1 MRTLPPFLFS
11 QSLGQAR
18 KLVSVLPAFVFLSFA
33 QVWAETSP
41 VSSEVELGDV
51 VTTTARFT
59 LKMGVEAGPVR
70 LEFQAADL
78 GVPAFRIKIV
88 PDKEGTTLVVRSEF
102 RSLENQKWEPAGQTE
117 LAFWPAPKDLKTLA
131 TLEENKIPVQTWRGK
146 VLHGRVRREAGHLA
160 VWLEGQLIH
169 TRAWEKPG
177 PIRFFLHPGA
187 DMESI
192 LEVQAPF
199 DEGNNFLP
207 VELIHLIERNQVTKA
222 VPEKVV
228 VEGVPFE
235 LWDRGHSQVSLAKAH
250 WLDWRRDPSS
260 YGQAYDAGAYYI
272 GDPYTPIVQVPRADY
287 CAAYVLAE
295 ADEDDSTTNELTL
308 RVGRRMKGASSKSQV
323 FRKDFSATI
332 PRTKKTIEPDKRL
345 CVIRIPFTE
354 ALAQDIVDGILD
366 IEMTKE
372 IRLARRSPDPNRFQW
387 VPLGRTSSVHIAG
400 LTLERSPIQMELR
413 SSAGGNLFEQPAEP
427 EFRVILKNI
436 TREPQKYS
444 LTLKTGVSP
453 EASLRGEIGPGQSVR
468 ESIRLSGVP
477 LGYVKLSA
485 ILSGGKGDHLLTRR
499 TSFGVLPPNQ
509 RHFVS
514 EGSVGT
520 GDMNSGHFTPCDPEV
535 IGDLYR
541 KLGLTYGMDFASAEI
556 RKRAGV
562 RIGREFSV
570 TTKRWTNSLAAYAQR
585 LEESPDL
592 LPHLMIFHEDAISA
606 QHATR
611 TPDFFH
617 DRPPYVL
624 NPEEQKRFT
633 LLQEVALSTAKR
645 FREKHPE
652 MRISLGNGPMVVREE
667 LYRHGFP
674 ADLFDSGG
682 NENPAFSRLPETQ
695 PPDPIGNNS
704 SLWMDRQLLDAYGYR
719 EKSVTQCHETIYP
732 STNPGNLSLET
743 QAKYLIRHILHS
755 MAWRI
760 PQIRA
765 GTLLDAGDSY
775 YHSNWGGI
783 GLFERAPEK
792 APKPVAISLATLT
805 RVLDGAHYE
814 DFLET
819 GSDSAYLMSF
829 SKKDGATVFPF
840 WVVRG
845 TRDFT
850 LLLDGASKARIVEAN
865 GLEKEVPIL
874 QGTIRL
880 DASPEPAYLILPKGG
895 RVASVVL
902 GLSKYEDQPVG
913 RISKIDS
920 LLSLGK
926 WKVVPERS
934 PELEMYNPLTPRRKG
949 NFEFSIV
956 SKIDGEGPALRVS
969 PKPVKEGKSVMPM
982 YAELAFQKRME
993 LPGKP
998 AEIGLWVDGNSS
1010 WSRVIFSLRDASGQ
1024 RWVSIGAAAKG
1035 ASEWMGDWLTP
1046 DLLKNYKPGK
1056 IADFNT
1062 DDPFGLSRINFDGW
1076 RYLGFPLPGQYPG
1089 EGYHWPANSQWF
1101 SDGDGIVHYPLL
1113 LEKLIVEI
1121 PEKTLHLTRY
1131 ATVARPEIYLRN
1143 LVSVVRDMDE
1153 PKNEPGDYVEAQ
1165 QVSSR

>member
-1 MRTLPPFLFS
+1 MRTLHPFLLS

-41 VSSEVELGDV
+41 VSSEVELGDE

-146 VLHGRVRREAGHLA
+146 VLHGRVRREPGHLA

-199 DEGNNFLP
+199 DEGKNFLP
-207 VELIHLIERNQVTKA
+207 VELIHLIQGTQDTKS
-222 VPEKVV
+222 VSEKVV
-228 VEGVPFE
+228 VGGVPFE

-332 PRTKKTIEPDKRL
+332 PRTKKTIETDKRL

-427 EFRVILKNI
+427 EFSVILKNI
-436 TREPQKYS
+436 TREPQKYF
-444 LTLKTGVSP
+444 LTVKTGVSP
-453 EASLRGEIGPGQSVR
+453 ESSLRGEIGPGQSVR
-468 ESIRLSGVP
+468 ESIRLRGVP

-485 ILSGGKGDHLLTRR
+485 ILLGGKGDHLLTRR

-667 LYRHGFP
+667 LYRHRFP

-682 NENPAFSRLPETQ
+682 NENPAFSRIPETQ

-792 APKPVAISLATLT
+792 APKPVAISIATLT

-829 SKKDGATVFPF
+829 SKKDGTTVFPF

-865 GLEKEVPIL
+865 GLEKEVPVL

-920 LLSLGK
+920 LVSLEK

-956 SKIDGEGPALRVS
+956 SKIDGEGPALRIS

-998 AEIGLWVDGNSS
+998 AEIGLWVNGNSS

-1121 PEKTLHLTRY
+1121 PEKTLHLNRY
-1131 ATVARPEIYLRN
+1131 AAVARPEIYLRN
-1143 LVSVVRDMDE
+1143 LVSVERDMDV
-1153 PKNEPGDYVEAQ
+1153 PKKVPGDYVEAQ

>member
-1 MRTLPPFLFS
+1 MRTLHPFLLS

-18 KLVSVLPAFVFLSFA
+18 KLVSFLPAFVFLSFG

-41 VSSEVELGDV
+41 VSSEVELGDE

-59 LKMGVEAGPVR
+59 LKMGVQAGPVR

-146 VLHGRVRREAGHLA
+146 VLHGRVRREPGHLA

-829 SKKDGATVFPF
+829 SKKDGTTVFPF

-998 AEIGLWVDGNSS
+998 AEIGLWVNGNSS

-1121 PEKTLHLTRY
+1121 PEKTLHLNRY
-1131 ATVARPEIYLRN
+1131 AAVARPEIYLRN
-1143 LVSVVRDMDE
+1143 LVSVERDMDV
-1153 PKNEPGDYVEAQ
+1153 PKKVPGDYVEAQ

>member
-1 MRTLPPFLFS
+1 MRTLHPFLLS

-41 VSSEVELGDV
+41 VSSEVELGDE

-146 VLHGRVRREAGHLA
+146 VLHGRVRREPGHLA

-199 DEGNNFLP
+199 DEGKNFLP

-865 GLEKEVPIL
+865 GLEKEVPVL

-920 LLSLGK
+920 LVFLEK

-956 SKIDGEGPALRVS
+956 SKIDGEGPALRIS

-998 AEIGLWVDGNSS
+998 AEIGLWVNGNSS

-1121 PEKTLHLTRY
+1121 PEKTLHLNRY
-1131 ATVARPEIYLRN
+1131 AAVARPEIYLRN
-1143 LVSVVRDMDE
+1143 LVSVERDMDV
-1153 PKNEPGDYVEAQ
+1153 PKKVPGDYVEAQ

>member
-1 MRTLPPFLFS
+1 
-11 QSLGQAR
+11 
-18 KLVSVLPAFVFLSFA
+18 
-33 QVWAETSP
+33 
-41 VSSEVELGDV
+41 
-51 VTTTARFT
+51 
-59 LKMGVEAGPVR
+59 
-70 LEFQAADL
+70 
-78 GVPAFRIKIV
+78 
-88 PDKEGTTLVVRSEF
+88 
-102 RSLENQKWEPAGQTE
+102 
-117 LAFWPAPKDLKTLA
+117 
-131 TLEENKIPVQTWRGK
+131 
-146 VLHGRVRREAGHLA
+146 
-160 VWLEGQLIH
+160 
-169 TRAWEKPG
+169 
-177 PIRFFLHPGA
+177 
-187 DMESI
+187 
-192 LEVQAPF
+192 
-199 DEGNNFLP
+199 
-207 VELIHLIERNQVTKA
+207 
-222 VPEKVV
+222 
-228 VEGVPFE
+228 
-235 LWDRGHSQVSLAKAH
+235 
-250 WLDWRRDPSS
+250 
-260 YGQAYDAGAYYI
+260 
-272 GDPYTPIVQVPRADY
+272 
-287 CAAYVLAE
+287 
-295 ADEDDSTTNELTL
+295 
-308 RVGRRMKGASSKSQV
+308 MKGASSKSQV

-814 DFLET
+814 DFLDT

-829 SKKDGATVFPF
+829 SKKDGTTVFPF

-865 GLEKEVPIL
+865 GLEKEVPVL

-920 LLSLGK
+920 LVFLEK

-956 SKIDGEGPALRVS
+956 SKIDGEGPALRIS

-998 AEIGLWVDGNSS
+998 AEIGLWVNGNSS

-1121 PEKTLHLTRY
+1121 PEKTLHLNRY
-1131 ATVARPEIYLRN
+1131 AAVARPEIYLRN
-1143 LVSVVRDMDE
+1143 LVSVERDMDV
-1153 PKNEPGDYVEAQ
+1153 PKKVPGDYVEAQ

>member
-1 MRTLPPFLFS
+1 MRTLHPFLLS

-41 VSSEVELGDV
+41 VSSEVELGDE

-146 VLHGRVRREAGHLA
+146 VLHGRVRREPGHLA

-199 DEGNNFLP
+199 DEGKNFLP
-207 VELIHLIERNQVTKA
+207 VELIHLIQGTQDTKS
-222 VPEKVV
+222 VSEKVV
-228 VEGVPFE
+228 VGGVPFE

-295 ADEDDSTTNELTL
+295 ADEDDSKTNELTL

-332 PRTKKTIEPDKRL
+332 PRTKKTIETDKRL

-427 EFRVILKNI
+427 EFSVILKNI
-436 TREPQKYS
+436 TREPQKYF
-444 LTLKTGVSP
+444 LTVKTGVSP
-453 EASLRGEIGPGQSVR
+453 ESSLRGEIGPGQSVR
-468 ESIRLSGVP
+468 ESIRLRGVP

-485 ILSGGKGDHLLTRR
+485 ILLGGKGDHLLTRR

-667 LYRHGFP
+667 LYRHRFP

-682 NENPAFSRLPETQ
+682 NENPAFSRIPETQ

-792 APKPVAISLATLT
+792 APKPVAISIATLT

-829 SKKDGATVFPF
+829 SKKDGTTVFPF

-865 GLEKEVPIL
+865 GLEKEVPVL

-920 LLSLGK
+920 LVSLEK

-956 SKIDGEGPALRVS
+956 SKIDGEGPALRIS

-998 AEIGLWVDGNSS
+998 AEIGLWVNGNSS

-1121 PEKTLHLTRY
+1121 PEKTLHLNRY
-1131 ATVARPEIYLRN
+1131 AAVARPEIYLRN
-1143 LVSVVRDMDE
+1143 LVSVERDMDV
-1153 PKNEPGDYVEAQ
+1153 PKKVPGDYVEAQ

>member
-1 MRTLPPFLFS
+1 MRTLHPFLLS

-41 VSSEVELGDV
+41 VSSEVELGDE

-59 LKMGVEAGPVR
+59 LKMGVQAGPVR

-146 VLHGRVRREAGHLA
+146 VLHGRVRREPGHLA

-199 DEGNNFLP
+199 DEGKNFLP

-387 VPLGRTSSVHIAG
+387 VPLGRTSGVHIAG

-453 EASLRGEIGPGQSVR
+453 ESSLRGEIGPGQSVR

-920 LLSLGK
+920 LVSLEK

-956 SKIDGEGPALRVS
+956 SKIDGEGPALRIS

-1121 PEKTLHLTRY
+1121 PEKTLHLNRY
-1131 ATVARPEIYLRN
+1131 AAVARPEIYLRN
-1143 LVSVVRDMDE
+1143 LVSVERDMDV
-1153 PKNEPGDYVEAQ
+1153 PKKVPGDYVEAQ

>member
-1 MRTLPPFLFS
+1 
-11 QSLGQAR
+11 
-18 KLVSVLPAFVFLSFA
+18 LVSVLPAFVFLSFA

-41 VSSEVELGDV
+41 VSSEVELGDE

-59 LKMGVEAGPVR
+59 LKMGVQAGPVR

-146 VLHGRVRREAGHLA
+146 VLHGRVRREPGHLA

-187 DMESI
+187 DMKSF

-199 DEGNNFLP
+199 AEGENFLP
-207 VELIHLIERNQVTKA
+207 VELIHLIQGTQDTKS
-222 VPEKVV
+222 VSEKVMV
-228 VEGVPFE
+228 GGVPFE

-814 DFLET
+814 DFLDT

-829 SKKDGATVFPF
+829 SKKDGTTVFPF

-865 GLEKEVPIL
+865 GLEKEVPVL

-920 LLSLGK
+920 LVSLEK

-956 SKIDGEGPALRVS
+956 SKIDGEGPALRIS

-998 AEIGLWVDGNSS
+998 AEIGLWVNGNSS

-1121 PEKTLHLTRY
+1121 PEKTLHLNRY
-1131 ATVARPEIYLRN
+1131 AAVARPEIYLRN
-1143 LVSVVRDMDE
+1143 LVSVERDMDV
-1153 PKNEPGDYVEAQ
+1153 PKKVPGDYVEAQ

>member
-41 VSSEVELGDV
+41 VSSEVELGDE

-59 LKMGVEAGPVR
+59 LKMGVQAGPVR

-146 VLHGRVRREAGHLA
+146 VLHGRVRREPGHLA

-187 DMESI
+187 DMKSF

-199 DEGNNFLP
+199 AEGENFLP
-207 VELIHLIERNQVTKA
+207 VELIHLIQGTQDTKS
-222 VPEKVV
+222 VSEKVMV
-228 VEGVPFE
+228 GGVPFE

-719 EKSVTQCHETIYP
+719 GKSVTQCHETIYP

-814 DFLET
+814 DFLDT

-829 SKKDGATVFPF
+829 SKKDGTTVFPF

-865 GLEKEVPIL
+865 GLEKEVPVL

-920 LLSLGK
+920 LVSLEK

-956 SKIDGEGPALRVS
+956 SKIDGEGPALRIS

-998 AEIGLWVDGNSS
+998 AEIGLWVNGNSS

-1121 PEKTLHLTRY
+1121 PEKTLHLNRY
-1131 ATVARPEIYLRN
+1131 AAVARPEIYLRN
-1143 LVSVVRDMDE
+1143 LVSVERDMDV
-1153 PKNEPGDYVEAQ
+1153 PKKVPGDYVEAQ

>member
-1 MRTLPPFLFS
+1 MRTLHPFLLS

-18 KLVSVLPAFVFLSFA
+18 KLVSFLPAFVFLSFA

-41 VSSEVELGDV
+41 VSSEVELGDE

-59 LKMGVEAGPVR
+59 LKMGVQAGPVR
-70 LEFQAADL
+70 LDFQAADL

-88 PDKEGTTLVVRSEF
+88 PDKEGTALVVRSEF

-117 LAFWPAPKDLKTLA
+117 LTFWPAPKDLKTLA
-131 TLEENKIPVQTWRGK
+131 TLEENKIPAQTWRRK

-199 DEGNNFLP
+199 DEGKNFLP
-207 VELIHLIERNQVTKA
+207 AELIHLIERNQVTKA

-235 LWDRGHSQVSLAKAH
+235 LWDRGQSQVSLAKAH
-250 WLDWRRDPSS
+250 WLDWKRDPSS

-332 PRTKKTIEPDKRL
+332 PRTKKTIETDKRL

-427 EFRVILKNI
+427 EFSVILKNI
-436 TREPQKYS
+436 TREPQKYF
-444 LTLKTGVSP
+444 LTVKTGVSP
-453 EASLRGEIGPGQSVR
+453 ESSLRGEIGPGQSVR
-468 ESIRLSGVP
+468 ESIRLSGVS

-485 ILSGGKGDHLLTRR
+485 ILLGGKGDHLLTRR

-585 LEESPDL
+585 LQESPDL

-633 LLQEVALSTAKR
+633 LLQEVALSTGKR

-652 MRISLGNGPMVVREE
+652 MKISLGNGPMVVREE

-719 EKSVTQCHETIYP
+719 EKSVNQCHETIYP

-829 SKKDGATVFPF
+829 SKKDGATVSPF

-845 TRDFT
+845 RRDFS

-865 GLEKEVPIL
+865 GLEKEVPVL

-920 LLSLGK
+920 LLSLEK

-949 NFEFSIV
+949 DFEFSIV

-982 YAELAFQKRME
+982 YAELAFKKRME

-998 AEIGLWVDGNSS
+998 AEIGLWVNGNSS

-1101 SDGDGIVHYPLL
+1101 SDGDGVVHYPLL
-1113 LEKLIVEI
+1113 IEKLIIEI
-1121 PEKTLHLTRY
+1121 PEKTLHLNRY
-1131 ATVARPEIYLRN
+1131 AAVARPEIYLRN
-1143 LVSVVRDMDE
+1143 LVSVERDMDV
-1153 PKNEPGDYVEAQ
+1153 PKKVPGDYVEAQ

>member
-1 MRTLPPFLFS
+1 
-11 QSLGQAR
+11 
-18 KLVSVLPAFVFLSFA
+18 
-33 QVWAETSP
+33 
-41 VSSEVELGDV
+41 
-51 VTTTARFT
+51 
-59 LKMGVEAGPVR
+59 
-70 LEFQAADL
+70 
-78 GVPAFRIKIV
+78 
-88 PDKEGTTLVVRSEF
+88 
-102 RSLENQKWEPAGQTE
+102 
-117 LAFWPAPKDLKTLA
+117 
-131 TLEENKIPVQTWRGK
+131 
-146 VLHGRVRREAGHLA
+146 
-160 VWLEGQLIH
+160 
-169 TRAWEKPG
+169 
-177 PIRFFLHPGA
+177 
-187 DMESI
+187 
-192 LEVQAPF
+192 
-199 DEGNNFLP
+199 
-207 VELIHLIERNQVTKA
+207 
-222 VPEKVV
+222 
-228 VEGVPFE
+228 
-235 LWDRGHSQVSLAKAH
+235 
-250 WLDWRRDPSS
+250 
-260 YGQAYDAGAYYI
+260 
-272 GDPYTPIVQVPRADY
+272 
-287 CAAYVLAE
+287 
-295 ADEDDSTTNELTL
+295 
-308 RVGRRMKGASSKSQV
+308 
-323 FRKDFSATI
+323 
-332 PRTKKTIEPDKRL
+332 
-345 CVIRIPFTE
+345 
-354 ALAQDIVDGILD
+354 
-366 IEMTKE
+366 
-372 IRLARRSPDPNRFQW
+372 
-387 VPLGRTSSVHIAG
+387 
-400 LTLERSPIQMELR
+400 
-413 SSAGGNLFEQPAEP
+413 
-427 EFRVILKNI
+427 
-436 TREPQKYS
+436 
-444 LTLKTGVSP
+444 
-453 EASLRGEIGPGQSVR
+453 
-468 ESIRLSGVP
+468 
-477 LGYVKLSA
+477 
-485 ILSGGKGDHLLTRR
+485 
-499 TSFGVLPPNQ
+499 
-509 RHFVS
+509 
-514 EGSVGT
+514 
-520 GDMNSGHFTPCDPEV
+520 
-535 IGDLYR
+535 
-541 KLGLTYGMDFASAEI
+541 
-556 RKRAGV
+556 
-562 RIGREFSV
+562 
-570 TTKRWTNSLAAYAQR
+570 
-585 LEESPDL
+585 
-592 LPHLMIFHEDAISA
+592 
-606 QHATR
+606 
-611 TPDFFH
+611 
-617 DRPPYVL
+617 
-624 NPEEQKRFT
+624 
-633 LLQEVALSTAKR
+633 
-645 FREKHPE
+645 
-652 MRISLGNGPMVVREE
+652 
-667 LYRHGFP
+667 
-674 ADLFDSGG
+674 
-682 NENPAFSRLPETQ
+682 
-695 PPDPIGNNS
+695 
-704 SLWMDRQLLDAYGYR
+704 MDRQLLDAYGYR

-814 DFLET
+814 DFLDT

-829 SKKDGATVFPF
+829 SKKDGTTVFPF

-865 GLEKEVPIL
+865 GLEKEVPVL

-920 LLSLGK
+920 LVFLEK

-956 SKIDGEGPALRVS
+956 SKIDGEGPALRIS

-998 AEIGLWVDGNSS
+998 AEIGLWVNGNSS

-1121 PEKTLHLTRY
+1121 PEKTLHLNRY
-1131 ATVARPEIYLRN
+1131 AAVARPEIYLRN
-1143 LVSVVRDMDE
+1143 LVSVERDMDV
-1153 PKNEPGDYVEAQ
+1153 PKKVPGDYVEAQ

>member
-1 MRTLPPFLFS
+1 MRTLHPFLPS

-18 KLVSVLPAFVFLSFA
+18 KLVSFLPAFVFLSFG

-41 VSSEVELGDV
+41 VSSEVELGDE

-102 RSLENQKWEPAGQTE
+102 RPLENQKWEPAGQTE

-131 TLEENKIPVQTWRGK
+131 TLGENKIPVQTWRGK
-146 VLHGRVRREAGHLA
+146 VLHGRVRREPGHLA

-187 DMESI
+187 DMKSF

-199 DEGNNFLP
+199 AEGENFLP
-207 VELIHLIERNQVTKA
+207 VELIHLIQGTQDTKS
-222 VPEKVV
+222 VSEKVMV
-228 VEGVPFE
+228 GGVPFE

-556 RKRAGV
+556 RKRTGV

-814 DFLET
+814 DFLDT

-829 SKKDGATVFPF
+829 SKKDGTTVFPF

-865 GLEKEVPIL
+865 GLEKEVPVL

-920 LLSLGK
+920 LVSLEK

-956 SKIDGEGPALRVS
+956 SKIDGEGPALRIS

-998 AEIGLWVDGNSS
+998 AEIGLWVNGNSS

-1121 PEKTLHLTRY
+1121 PEKTLHLNRY
-1131 ATVARPEIYLRN
+1131 AAVARPEIYLRN
-1143 LVSVVRDMDE
+1143 LVSVERDMDV
-1153 PKNEPGDYVEAQ
+1153 PKKVPGDYVEAQ

>member
-1 MRTLPPFLFS
+1 
-11 QSLGQAR
+11 GQAD
-18 KLVSVLPAFVFLSFA
+18 LSF
-33 QVWAETSP
+33 
-41 VSSEVELGDV
+41 
-51 VTTTARFT
+51 
-59 LKMGVEAGPVR
+59 
-70 LEFQAADL
+70 
-78 GVPAFRIKIV
+78 
-88 PDKEGTTLVVRSEF
+88 
-102 RSLENQKWEPAGQTE
+102 
-117 LAFWPAPKDLKTLA
+117 WPNAKDIKTL
-131 TLEENKIPVQTWRGK
+131 TSLVENKIPEQTWRQK
-146 VLHGRVRREAGHLA
+146 VLHGRIRREPGAIA
-160 VWLEGQLIH
+160 VWLEGQLIFSRDWKD
-169 TRAWEKPG
+169 TEMITLTARQGKDTEFTIEEKG
-177 PIRFFLHPGA
+177 RTVDANAFFPA
-187 DMESI
+187 
-192 LEVQAPF
+192 
-199 DEGNNFLP
+199 
-207 VELIHLIERNQVTKA
+207 ELIHLMPGSKSGGPI
-222 VPEKVV
+222 PESVV
-228 VEGVPFE
+228 VEGIPFE
-235 LWDRGHSQVSLAKAH
+235 VWGHGGARVSLANAH
-250 WLDWRRDPSS
+250 WLDWKRDPSS

-272 GDPYTPIVQVPRADY
+272 GDQYTPIVQVPRADY

-332 PRTKKTIEPDKRL
+332 QRTKKTIEPDKRL

-387 VPLGRTSSVHIAG
+387 VPLGRPSGVQISG

-413 SSAGGNLFEQPAEP
+413 SSVGGNLFEQPAEP
-427 EFRVILKNI
+427 EFSAILKNI

-444 LTLKTGVSP
+444 LILKTGVSP
-453 EASLRGEIGPGQSVR
+453 ESSLRGEIGPGQSVR

-477 LGYVKLSA
+477 LGYVELSA
-485 ILSGGKGDHLLTRR
+485 ILSGGKGDLLLTRR

-585 LEESPDL
+585 LQESPDL
-592 LPHLMIFHEDAISA
+592 LPHLMIFHEDAITPE
-606 QHATR
+606 HATR
-611 TPDFFH
+611 TPDLFH

-633 LLQEVALSTAKR
+633 LLQEVALSTAQR

-674 ADLFDSGG
+674 ADLF
-682 NENPAFSRLPETQ
+682 
-695 PPDPIGNNS
+695 
-704 SLWMDRQLLDAYGYR
+704 
-719 EKSVTQCHETIYP
+719 
-732 STNPGNLSLET
+732 

-760 PQIRA
+760 PQIRGA
-765 GTLLDAGDSY
+765 TLLDAGDSY
-775 YHSNWGGI
+775 YHSNWGGV
-783 GLFERAPEK
+783 GLFQRAPEM
-792 APKPVAISLATLT
+792 AAKPVAISLATLT

-829 SKKDGATVFPF
+829 SRKDGATVFPF

-845 TRDFT
+845 RRDFT
-850 LLLDGASKARIVEAN
+850 LLLDGATKARIVEAN
-865 GLEKEVPIL
+865 GLEKEVPVL

-880 DASPEPAYLILPKGG
+880 DASPEPAYLILPEGG

-902 GLSKYEDQPVG
+902 SPSKYEDQPVG

-920 LLSLGK
+920 LASLEK

-956 SKIDGEGPALRVS
+956 SKIDGEGPALRVL
-969 PKPVKEGKSVMPM
+969 PKTVEEGKSVMPM

-998 AEIGLWVDGNSS
+998 AEIGLWVNGNSS
-1010 WSRVIFSLRDASGQ
+1010 WARIIFSIRDASGQ
-1024 RWVSIGAAAKG
+1024 RWVSLGAAAKG

-1101 SDGDGIVHYPLL
+1101 SDGDGIVHYPLE

-1121 PEKTLHLTRY
+1121 PEKTLYLTRY
-1131 ATVARPEIYLRN
+1131 TPAKRADFFLRN
-1143 LVSVVRDMDE
+1143 LISIEQDQDAPKSVPE
-1153 PKNEPGDYVEAQ
+1153 DYVQ
-1165 QVSSR
+1165 GKQVSAK

>member
-1 MRTLPPFLFS
+1 MRTLHPFLLS

-41 VSSEVELGDV
+41 VSSEVELGDE

-146 VLHGRVRREAGHLA
+146 VLHGRVRREPGHLA

-199 DEGNNFLP
+199 DEGKNFLP

-228 VEGVPFE
+228 VGGVPFE

-444 LTLKTGVSP
+444 LTLKTGASP

-920 LLSLGK
+920 LVSLEK

-956 SKIDGEGPALRVS
+956 SKIDGEGPALRIS

-998 AEIGLWVDGNSS
+998 AEIGLWVNGNSS

-1121 PEKTLHLTRY
+1121 PEKTLHLNRY
-1131 ATVARPEIYLRN
+1131 AAVARPEIYLRN
-1143 LVSVVRDMDE
+1143 LVSVERDMDV
-1153 PKNEPGDYVEAQ
+1153 PKKVPGDYVEAQ

>member
-1 MRTLPPFLFS
+1 MRTLHPFLLS

-33 QVWAETSP
+33 QVWAEASP
-41 VSSEVELGDV
+41 VSSEVELGDE

-146 VLHGRVRREAGHLA
+146 VLHGRVRREPGHLA

-199 DEGNNFLP
+199 EEGKNFLP

-387 VPLGRTSSVHIAG
+387 VPLGRTSGVHIAG

-453 EASLRGEIGPGQSVR
+453 ESSLRGEIGPGQSVR

-792 APKPVAISLATLT
+792 APKPVAISIATLT

-829 SKKDGATVFPF
+829 SKKDGTTVFPF

-920 LLSLGK
+920 LVSLEK

-956 SKIDGEGPALRVS
+956 SKIDGEGPALRIS

-1121 PEKTLHLTRY
+1121 PEKTLHLNRY
-1131 ATVARPEIYLRN
+1131 AAVARPEIYLRN
-1143 LVSVVRDMDE
+1143 LVSVERDMDV
-1153 PKNEPGDYVEAQ
+1153 PKKVPGDYVEAQ

>member
-1 MRTLPPFLFS
+1 MRTLHPFLLS

-41 VSSEVELGDV
+41 VSSEVELGDE

-70 LEFQAADL
+70 LEFQSADL

-199 DEGNNFLP
+199 DEGKNFLP

-250 WLDWRRDPSS
+250 WLDWKRDPSS

-485 ILSGGKGDHLLTRR
+485 ILLGGKGDHLLTRR

-674 ADLFDSGG
+674 TDLFDSGG

-792 APKPVAISLATLT
+792 APKPVAISIATLT

-814 DFLET
+814 DFLDT

-829 SKKDGATVFPF
+829 SKKDGTTVFPF
-840 WVVRG
+840 WAVRG

-865 GLEKEVPIL
+865 GLEKEVPVL

-920 LLSLGK
+920 LVSLEK

-1035 ASEWMGDWLTP
+1035 ASEWMGDWLTL

-1121 PEKTLHLTRY
+1121 PEKTLHLNRY
-1131 ATVARPEIYLRN
+1131 AAVARPEIYLRH
-1143 LVSVVRDMDE
+1143 LVSVERNMDV
-1153 PKNEPGDYVEAQ
+1153 PKKVPGDYVEAQ

>member
-1 MRTLPPFLFS
+1 MRTLHPFLLS

-41 VSSEVELGDV
+41 VSSEVELGDE

-146 VLHGRVRREAGHLA
+146 VLHGRVRREPGHLA

-199 DEGNNFLP
+199 DEGKNFLP

-387 VPLGRTSSVHIAG
+387 VPLGRTSGVHIAG

-453 EASLRGEIGPGQSVR
+453 ESSLRGEIGPGQSVR
-468 ESIRLSGVP
+468 ESIRLRGVP

-485 ILSGGKGDHLLTRR
+485 ILLGGKGDHLLTRR

-829 SKKDGATVFPF
+829 SKKDGTTVFPF

-865 GLEKEVPIL
+865 GLEKEVPVL

-920 LLSLGK
+920 LVSLEK

-956 SKIDGEGPALRVS
+956 SKIDGEGPALRIS

-1121 PEKTLHLTRY
+1121 PEKTLHLNRY
-1131 ATVARPEIYLRN
+1131 AAVARPEIYLRN
-1143 LVSVVRDMDE
+1143 LVSVERNMDV
-1153 PKNEPGDYVEAQ
+1153 PKKVPGDYVEAQ

>member
-41 VSSEVELGDV
+41 VSSEVELGDE

-59 LKMGVEAGPVR
+59 LKMGVQAGPVR

-146 VLHGRVRREAGHLA
+146 VLHGRVRREPGHLA

-187 DMESI
+187 DMKSF

-199 DEGNNFLP
+199 AEGENFLP
-207 VELIHLIERNQVTKA
+207 VELIHLIQGTQDTKS
-222 VPEKVV
+222 VSEKVMV
-228 VEGVPFE
+228 GGVPFE

-814 DFLET
+814 DFLDT

-829 SKKDGATVFPF
+829 SKKDGTTVFPF

-865 GLEKEVPIL
+865 GLEKEVPVL

-920 LLSLGK
+920 LVFLEK

-956 SKIDGEGPALRVS
+956 SKIDGEGPALRIS
-969 PKPVKEGKSVMPM
+969 PKPVKEGKSFMPM

-998 AEIGLWVDGNSS
+998 AEIGLWVNGNSS

-1121 PEKTLHLTRY
+1121 PEKTLHLNRY
-1131 ATVARPEIYLRN
+1131 AAVARPEIYLRN
-1143 LVSVVRDMDE
+1143 LVSVERDMDV
-1153 PKNEPGDYVEAQ
+1153 PKKVPGDYVEAQ

>member
-1 MRTLPPFLFS
+1 MRTLHPFLLS

-41 VSSEVELGDV
+41 VSSEVELGDE

-146 VLHGRVRREAGHLA
+146 VLHGRVRREAGYLA

-199 DEGNNFLP
+199 DEGKNFLP

-617 DRPPYVL
+617 DRPLYVL

-829 SKKDGATVFPF
+829 SRKDGATVFPF

-850 LLLDGASKARIVEAN
+850 LLLEGASKARIVEAN

-920 LLSLGK
+920 LVSLEK

-998 AEIGLWVDGNSS
+998 AEIGLWVNGNSS

-1101 SDGDGIVHYPLL
+1101 SDGDGIVHYPIE

-1131 ATVARPEIYLRN
+1131 AAVARPEIYLRN
-1143 LVSVVRDMDE
+1143 LVSVERDMDE

>member
-1 MRTLPPFLFS
+1 MRTLHPFLPS

-18 KLVSVLPAFVFLSFA
+18 KLVSFLPAFVFLSFG

-41 VSSEVELGDV
+41 VSSEVELGDE

-59 LKMGVEAGPVR
+59 LKMGVQAGPVR

-146 VLHGRVRREAGHLA
+146 VLHGRVRREPGHLA

-228 VEGVPFE
+228 VGGVPFE

-387 VPLGRTSSVHIAG
+387 VPLGRTSGVHIAG

-468 ESIRLSGVP
+468 ESIRLRGVP

-485 ILSGGKGDHLLTRR
+485 ILLGGKGDHLLTRR

-920 LLSLGK
+920 LVSLEK

-956 SKIDGEGPALRVS
+956 SKIDGEGPALRIS

-998 AEIGLWVDGNSS
+998 AEIGLWVNGNSS

-1121 PEKTLHLTRY
+1121 PEKTLHLNRY
-1131 ATVARPEIYLRN
+1131 AAVARPEIYLRN
-1143 LVSVVRDMDE
+1143 LVSVERDMDV
-1153 PKNEPGDYVEAQ
+1153 PKKVPGDYVEAQ

>member
-1 MRTLPPFLFS
+1 MRTLHPFLLS

-33 QVWAETSP
+33 QVWAEASP
-41 VSSEVELGDV
+41 VSSEVELGDE

-146 VLHGRVRREAGHLA
+146 VLHGRVRREPGHLA

-199 DEGNNFLP
+199 EEGKNFLP

-814 DFLET
+814 DFLDT

-829 SKKDGATVFPF
+829 SKKDGTTVFPF

-920 LLSLGK
+920 LVFLEK

-956 SKIDGEGPALRVS
+956 SKIDGEGPALRIS

-998 AEIGLWVDGNSS
+998 AEIGLWVNGNSS

-1121 PEKTLHLTRY
+1121 PEKTLHLNRY
-1131 ATVARPEIYLRN
+1131 AAVARPEIYLRN
-1143 LVSVVRDMDE
+1143 LVSVERDMDV
-1153 PKNEPGDYVEAQ
+1153 PKKVPGDYVEAQ

>member
-1 MRTLPPFLFS
+1 MRTLHPFLLS

-41 VSSEVELGDV
+41 VSSEVELGDE

-146 VLHGRVRREAGHLA
+146 VLHGRVRREPGHLA

-444 LTLKTGVSP
+444 LTLKTGASP

-814 DFLET
+814 DFLDT

-829 SKKDGATVFPF
+829 SKKDGTTVFPF

-956 SKIDGEGPALRVS
+956 SKIDGEGPALRIS

-1121 PEKTLHLTRY
+1121 PEKTLHLNRY
-1131 ATVARPEIYLRN
+1131 AAVARPEIYLRN
-1143 LVSVVRDMDE
+1143 LVSVERDMDV
-1153 PKNEPGDYVEAQ
+1153 PKKVPGDYVEAQ

>member
-1 MRTLPPFLFS
+1 MRTLHPFLPS

-18 KLVSVLPAFVFLSFA
+18 KLVSFLPAFVFLSFG

-41 VSSEVELGDV
+41 VSSEVELGDE

-59 LKMGVEAGPVR
+59 LKMGVQAGPVR

-88 PDKEGTTLVVRSEF
+88 PDKEGATLVVRSEF

-146 VLHGRVRREAGHLA
+146 VLHGRVRREPGHLA
-160 VWLEGQLIH
+160 VWLEGQSIH

-187 DMESI
+187 DMESF

-199 DEGNNFLP
+199 AEGENFLP
-207 VELIHLIERNQVTKA
+207 VELIHLIQGTQDTKS
-222 VPEKVV
+222 VSEKVV
-228 VEGVPFE
+228 VGGVPFE

-250 WLDWRRDPSS
+250 WLDWGRDPSS

-332 PRTKKTIEPDKRL
+332 PRTKKTIETDKRL

-427 EFRVILKNI
+427 EFSVILKNI
-436 TREPQKYS
+436 TREPQKYF
-444 LTLKTGVSP
+444 LTVKTGVSP
-453 EASLRGEIGPGQSVR
+453 ESSLRGEIGPGQSVR

-667 LYRHGFP
+667 LYRHGSP

-1035 ASEWMGDWLTP
+1035 ASEWMGDWLTS

-1089 EGYHWPANSQWF
+1089 EGYHWPANGQWF

-1121 PEKTLHLTRY
+1121 PEKTLHLNRY
-1131 ATVARPEIYLRN
+1131 AAVARPEIYLRN
-1143 LVSVVRDMDE
+1143 LVSVERNMDV
-1153 PKNEPGDYVEAQ
+1153 PKKVPGDYVEAQ

>member
-1 MRTLPPFLFS
+1 MRTLHPFLLS

-33 QVWAETSP
+33 QIWAETSP
-41 VSSEVELGDV
+41 VSSEVELGDE

-146 VLHGRVRREAGHLA
+146 VLHGRVRREAGYLA

-199 DEGNNFLP
+199 DEGKNFLP

-235 LWDRGHSQVSLAKAH
+235 LWDRGHSQFSLAKAH

-592 LPHLMIFHEDAISA
+592 LPQLMIFHEDAISA

-792 APKPVAISLATLT
+792 APKPVAISLSTLT

-829 SKKDGATVFPF
+829 SKKDGTTVFPF

-920 LLSLGK
+920 LVSLEK

-956 SKIDGEGPALRVS
+956 SKIDGEGPALRVL

-1101 SDGDGIVHYPLL
+1101 SDGDGIVHYPIE

-1131 ATVARPEIYLRN
+1131 AAVARPEIYLRN
-1143 LVSVVRDMDE
+1143 LVSVERDMDE
-1153 PKNEPGDYVEAQ
+1153 PKNEHGDYVEAQ

>member
-1 MRTLPPFLFS
+1 MRTLHPFLPS

-18 KLVSVLPAFVFLSFA
+18 KLVSFLPAFVFLSFG

-41 VSSEVELGDV
+41 VSSEVELGDE

-59 LKMGVEAGPVR
+59 LKMGVQAGPVR

-88 PDKEGTTLVVRSEF
+88 PDKEGATLVVRSEF

-146 VLHGRVRREAGHLA
+146 VLHGRVRREPGHLA

-199 DEGNNFLP
+199 DEGKNFLP

-228 VEGVPFE
+228 VGGVPFE

-413 SSAGGNLFEQPAEP
+413 STAGGNLFEQPAEP

-453 EASLRGEIGPGQSVR
+453 ESSLRGEIGPGQSVR

-956 SKIDGEGPALRVS
+956 SKIDGDGPALRVS

-998 AEIGLWVDGNSS
+998 AEIGLWVNGNSS

-1121 PEKTLHLTRY
+1121 PEKTLHLNRY
-1131 ATVARPEIYLRN
+1131 AAVARPEIYLRH
-1143 LVSVVRDMDE
+1143 LVSVERNMDV
-1153 PKNEPGDYVEAQ
+1153 PKKVPGDYVEAQ

>member
-1 MRTLPPFLFS
+1 MRTLHPFLLS

-33 QVWAETSP
+33 QVWAGTSP
-41 VSSEVELGDV
+41 VSSEVELGDE

-146 VLHGRVRREAGHLA
+146 VLHGRVRREPGHLA

-199 DEGNNFLP
+199 DEGKNFLP

-228 VEGVPFE
+228 VGGVPFE

-444 LTLKTGVSP
+444 LTLKTGASP

-814 DFLET
+814 DFLDT

-920 LLSLGK
+920 LVFLEK

-956 SKIDGEGPALRVS
+956 SKIDGEGPALRIS

-998 AEIGLWVDGNSS
+998 AEIGLWVNGNSS

-1121 PEKTLHLTRY
+1121 PEKTLHLNRY
-1131 ATVARPEIYLRN
+1131 AAVARPEIYLRN
-1143 LVSVVRDMDE
+1143 LVSVERDMDV
-1153 PKNEPGDYVEAQ
+1153 PKKVPGDYVEAQ

>member
-1 MRTLPPFLFS
+1 MRTLHPFLLS

-41 VSSEVELGDV
+41 VSSEVELGDE

-146 VLHGRVRREAGHLA
+146 VLHGRVRREPGHLA

-199 DEGNNFLP
+199 DEGKNFLP
-207 VELIHLIERNQVTKA
+207 VELIHLIQGTQDTKS
-222 VPEKVV
+222 VSEKVV
-228 VEGVPFE
+228 VGGVPFE

-332 PRTKKTIEPDKRL
+332 PRTKKTIETAKRL

-427 EFRVILKNI
+427 EFSVILKNI
-436 TREPQKYS
+436 TREPQKYF
-444 LTLKTGVSP
+444 LTVKTGVSP
-453 EASLRGEIGPGQSVR
+453 ESSLRGEIGPGQSVR
-468 ESIRLSGVP
+468 ESIRLRGVP

-485 ILSGGKGDHLLTRR
+485 ILLGGKGDHLLTRR

-611 TPDFFH
+611 TADFFH

-667 LYRHGFP
+667 LYRHRFP

-682 NENPAFSRLPETQ
+682 NENPAFSRIPETQ

-792 APKPVAISLATLT
+792 APKPVAISIATLT

-829 SKKDGATVFPF
+829 SKKDGTTVFPF

-865 GLEKEVPIL
+865 GLEKEVPVL

-920 LLSLGK
+920 LVSLEK

-956 SKIDGEGPALRVS
+956 SKIDGEGPALRVL

-1121 PEKTLHLTRY
+1121 PEKTLHLNRY
-1131 ATVARPEIYLRN
+1131 AAVARPEIYLRN
-1143 LVSVVRDMDE
+1143 LVSVERDMDV
-1153 PKNEPGDYVEAQ
+1153 PKKVPGDYVEAQ

>member
-1 MRTLPPFLFS
+1 MRTLHPFLLS

-41 VSSEVELGDV
+41 VSSEVELGDE

-88 PDKEGTTLVVRSEF
+88 PDKEGATLVVRSEF

-146 VLHGRVRREAGHLA
+146 VLHGRVRREPGHLA

-199 DEGNNFLP
+199 DEGKNFLP

-228 VEGVPFE
+228 VGGVPFE

-444 LTLKTGVSP
+444 LTLKTGASP

-814 DFLET
+814 DFLDT

-920 LLSLGK
+920 LVSLEK

-956 SKIDGEGPALRVS
+956 SKIDGEGPALRIS

-1121 PEKTLHLTRY
+1121 PEKTLHLNRY
-1131 ATVARPEIYLRN
+1131 AAVARPEIYLRN
-1143 LVSVVRDMDE
+1143 LVSVERDMDV
-1153 PKNEPGDYVEAQ
+1153 PKKVPGDYVEAQ

>member
-1 MRTLPPFLFS
+1 MRTLHPFLLS

-18 KLVSVLPAFVFLSFA
+18 KLVSVLLAFVFLSFA
-33 QVWAETSP
+33 QVRAETSP
-41 VSSEVELGDV
+41 VSSEVELGDE

-102 RSLENQKWEPAGQTE
+102 RSLENQEWEPAGQTE

-199 DEGNNFLP
+199 DEGKNFLP

-427 EFRVILKNI
+427 EFSVILKNI

-453 EASLRGEIGPGQSVR
+453 ESSLRGEIGPGQSVR

-485 ILSGGKGDHLLTRR
+485 ILSGGKGDLLLTRS
-499 TSFGVLPPNQ
+499 TSFGILPPNQ

-585 LEESPDL
+585 LQESPDL

-633 LLQEVALSTAKR
+633 LLQEVALSTGKR

-652 MRISLGNGPMVVREE
+652 MKISLGNGPMVVREE

-829 SKKDGATVFPF
+829 SKKDGTTVFPF

-845 TRDFT
+845 RRDFS

-865 GLEKEVPIL
+865 GLEKEVPVL

-920 LLSLGK
+920 LLSLEK

-949 NFEFSIV
+949 DFEFSIV

-982 YAELAFQKRME
+982 YAELAFKKRME

-998 AEIGLWVDGNSS
+998 AEIGLWVNGNSS

-1101 SDGDGIVHYPLL
+1101 SDGDGIVHYPIE

-1131 ATVARPEIYLRN
+1131 AAVARPEIYLRN
-1143 LVSVVRDMDE
+1143 LVSVERDMDV
-1153 PKNEPGDYVEAQ
+1153 PKKVPGDYVEAQ

>member
-1 MRTLPPFLFS
+1 MRTLHPFLLS

-33 QVWAETSP
+33 QIWAETSP
-41 VSSEVELGDV
+41 VSSEVELGDE

-146 VLHGRVRREAGHLA
+146 VLHGRVRREAGYLA

-199 DEGNNFLP
+199 DEGKNFLP

-592 LPHLMIFHEDAISA
+592 LPQLMIFHEDAISA

-792 APKPVAISLATLT
+792 APKPVAISLSTLT

-829 SKKDGATVFPF
+829 SRKDGATVFPF

-850 LLLDGASKARIVEAN
+850 LLLEGASKARIVEAN

-920 LLSLGK
+920 LVSLEK

-956 SKIDGEGPALRVS
+956 SKIDGEGPALRVL

-1101 SDGDGIVHYPLL
+1101 SDGDGIVHYPIE

-1131 ATVARPEIYLRN
+1131 AAVARPEIYLRN
-1143 LVSVVRDMDE
+1143 LVSVERDMDE
-1153 PKNEPGDYVEAQ
+1153 PKNEHGDYVEAQ

>member
-1 MRTLPPFLFS
+1 MRTLHPFLLS
-11 QSLGQAR
+11 QRLGQAR

-41 VSSEVELGDV
+41 VSSEVELGDE

-146 VLHGRVRREAGHLA
+146 VLHGRVRREPGHLA

-199 DEGNNFLP
+199 DEGKNFLP

-228 VEGVPFE
+228 VGGVPFE

-956 SKIDGEGPALRVS
+956 SKIDGEGPALRIS

-998 AEIGLWVDGNSS
+998 AEIGLWVNGNSS

-1121 PEKTLHLTRY
+1121 PEKTLHLNRY
-1131 ATVARPEIYLRN
+1131 AAVARPEIYLRN
-1143 LVSVVRDMDE
+1143 LVSVERDMDV
-1153 PKNEPGDYVEAQ
+1153 PKKVPGDYVEAQ

>member
-1 MRTLPPFLFS
+1 MRTLHPFLLS
-11 QSLGQAR
+11 QRLGQAR

-41 VSSEVELGDV
+41 VSSEVELGDE

-146 VLHGRVRREAGHLA
+146 VLHGRVRREPGHLA

-199 DEGNNFLP
+199 DEGKNFLP

-829 SKKDGATVFPF
+829 SKKDGTTVFPF

-865 GLEKEVPIL
+865 GLEKEVPVL

-956 SKIDGEGPALRVS
+956 SKIDGEGPALRIS

-1121 PEKTLHLTRY
+1121 PEKTLHLNRY
-1131 ATVARPEIYLRN
+1131 AAVARPEIYLRN
-1143 LVSVVRDMDE
+1143 LVSVERNMDV
-1153 PKNEPGDYVEAQ
+1153 PKKVPGDYVEAQ

>member
-1 MRTLPPFLFS
+1 MRTLHPFLPS

-18 KLVSVLPAFVFLSFA
+18 KLVSFLPAFVFLSFG

-41 VSSEVELGDV
+41 VSSEVELGDE

-146 VLHGRVRREAGHLA
+146 VLHGRVRREVGYLA

-187 DMESI
+187 DMESF

-199 DEGNNFLP
+199 AEGENFLP
-207 VELIHLIERNQVTKA
+207 VELIHLIQGTQDTKS
-222 VPEKVV
+222 VSEKVV
-228 VEGVPFE
+228 VGGVPFE

-436 TREPQKYS
+436 TREPQKYF
-444 LTLKTGVSP
+444 LTVKTGVSP
-453 EASLRGEIGPGQSVR
+453 ESSLRGEIGPGQSVR

-667 LYRHGFP
+667 IYRHGFP

-743 QAKYLIRHILHS
+743 QAKYLIRHILQS

-814 DFLET
+814 DFLDT

-998 AEIGLWVDGNSS
+998 AEIGLWVNGNSS

-1121 PEKTLHLTRY
+1121 PEKTLHLNRY
-1131 ATVARPEIYLRN
+1131 AAVARPEIYLRN
-1143 LVSVVRDMDE
+1143 LVSVERDMDV
-1153 PKNEPGDYVEAQ
+1153 PKKVPGDYVEAQ

>member
-1 MRTLPPFLFS
+1 
-11 QSLGQAR
+11 
-18 KLVSVLPAFVFLSFA
+18 
-33 QVWAETSP
+33 
-41 VSSEVELGDV
+41 
-51 VTTTARFT
+51 
-59 LKMGVEAGPVR
+59 
-70 LEFQAADL
+70 
-78 GVPAFRIKIV
+78 
-88 PDKEGTTLVVRSEF
+88 
-102 RSLENQKWEPAGQTE
+102 
-117 LAFWPAPKDLKTLA
+117 
-131 TLEENKIPVQTWRGK
+131 
-146 VLHGRVRREAGHLA
+146 
-160 VWLEGQLIH
+160 
-169 TRAWEKPG
+169 
-177 PIRFFLHPGA
+177 
-187 DMESI
+187 
-192 LEVQAPF
+192 
-199 DEGNNFLP
+199 
-207 VELIHLIERNQVTKA
+207 
-222 VPEKVV
+222 
-228 VEGVPFE
+228 
-235 LWDRGHSQVSLAKAH
+235 
-250 WLDWRRDPSS
+250 
-260 YGQAYDAGAYYI
+260 
-272 GDPYTPIVQVPRADY
+272 
-287 CAAYVLAE
+287 
-295 ADEDDSTTNELTL
+295 
-308 RVGRRMKGASSKSQV
+308 
-323 FRKDFSATI
+323 
-332 PRTKKTIEPDKRL
+332 
-345 CVIRIPFTE
+345 
-354 ALAQDIVDGILD
+354 
-366 IEMTKE
+366 
-372 IRLARRSPDPNRFQW
+372 
-387 VPLGRTSSVHIAG
+387 
-400 LTLERSPIQMELR
+400 
-413 SSAGGNLFEQPAEP
+413 
-427 EFRVILKNI
+427 
-436 TREPQKYS
+436 
-444 LTLKTGVSP
+444 
-453 EASLRGEIGPGQSVR
+453 
-468 ESIRLSGVP
+468 
-477 LGYVKLSA
+477 
-485 ILSGGKGDHLLTRR
+485 
-499 TSFGVLPPNQ
+499 
-509 RHFVS
+509 
-514 EGSVGT
+514 
-520 GDMNSGHFTPCDPEV
+520 
-535 IGDLYR
+535 
-541 KLGLTYGMDFASAEI
+541 
-556 RKRAGV
+556 
-562 RIGREFSV
+562 
-570 TTKRWTNSLAAYAQR
+570 
-585 LEESPDL
+585 
-592 LPHLMIFHEDAISA
+592 
-606 QHATR
+606 
-611 TPDFFH
+611 
-617 DRPPYVL
+617 
-624 NPEEQKRFT
+624 
-633 LLQEVALSTAKR
+633 
-645 FREKHPE
+645 
-652 MRISLGNGPMVVREE
+652 
-667 LYRHGFP
+667 
-674 ADLFDSGG
+674 
-682 NENPAFSRLPETQ
+682 
-695 PPDPIGNNS
+695 
-704 SLWMDRQLLDAYGYR
+704 MDRQLLDAYGYR

-792 APKPVAISLATLT
+792 APKPVAISIATLT

-829 SKKDGATVFPF
+829 SKKDGTTVFPF

-865 GLEKEVPIL
+865 GLEKEVPVL

-920 LLSLGK
+920 LVSLEK

-956 SKIDGEGPALRVS
+956 SKIDGEGPALRVL

-1121 PEKTLHLTRY
+1121 PEKTLHLNRY
-1131 ATVARPEIYLRN
+1131 AAVARPEIYLRN
-1143 LVSVVRDMDE
+1143 LVSVERDMDV
-1153 PKNEPGDYVEAQ
+1153 PKKVPGDYVEAQ

>member
-41 VSSEVELGDV
+41 VSSEVELGDE

-59 LKMGVEAGPVR
+59 LKMGVQAGPVR

-146 VLHGRVRREAGHLA
+146 VLHGRVRREPGHLA

-187 DMESI
+187 DMKSF

-199 DEGNNFLP
+199 AEGENFLP
-207 VELIHLIERNQVTKA
+207 VELIHLIQGTQDTKS
-222 VPEKVV
+222 VSEKVMV
-228 VEGVPFE
+228 GGVPFE

-814 DFLET
+814 DFLDT

-829 SKKDGATVFPF
+829 SKKDGTTVFPF

-865 GLEKEVPIL
+865 GLEKEVPVL

-920 LLSLGK
+920 LVSLEK

-956 SKIDGEGPALRVS
+956 SKIDGEGPALRIS

-998 AEIGLWVDGNSS
+998 AEIGLWVNGNSS

-1121 PEKTLHLTRY
+1121 PEKTLHLNRY
-1131 ATVARPEIYLRN
+1131 AAVARPEIYLRN
-1143 LVSVVRDMDE
+1143 LVSVERDMDV
-1153 PKNEPGDYVEAQ
+1153 PKKVPGDYVEAQ

>member
-1 MRTLPPFLFS
+1 MRTLHPFLPS

-18 KLVSVLPAFVFLSFA
+18 KLVSFLPAFVFLSFA

-41 VSSEVELGDV
+41 VSSEVELGDE

-199 DEGNNFLP
+199 DEGKNFLP

-250 WLDWRRDPSS
+250 WLDWKRDPSS

-295 ADEDDSTTNELTL
+295 ADEDDATTNELTL

-323 FRKDFSATI
+323 LRKDFSATI
-332 PRTKKTIEPDKRL
+332 PRTKKTIETDKRL

-427 EFRVILKNI
+427 EFSVILKNI

-453 EASLRGEIGPGQSVR
+453 ESSLRGEIGPGQSVR

-814 DFLET
+814 EFLET

-829 SKKDGATVFPF
+829 SKKDGTTVFPF

-865 GLEKEVPIL
+865 GLEKEVPVL

-920 LLSLGK
+920 LVSLEK

-998 AEIGLWVDGNSS
+998 AEIGLWVNGNSS

-1076 RYLGFPLPGQYPG
+1076 RYLGFPLPGQYPR

-1101 SDGDGIVHYPLL
+1101 SDGDGVVHYPLL
-1113 LEKLIVEI
+1113 IEKLIVEI
-1121 PEKTLHLTRY
+1121 PEKTLHLNRY
-1131 ATVARPEIYLRN
+1131 AAVARPEIYLRN
-1143 LVSVVRDMDE
+1143 LVSVERDMDV
-1153 PKNEPGDYVEAQ
+1153 PKKVPGDYVEAQ